1 MTSSERWS
9 PDFKTYWERYYDRE
23 TVVQDKGMRQELF
36 IRSTGVLIHLDLYE
50 QPDRHRPVIIVNHG
64 GGGYSRFFVSLAD
77 YLYRQGY
84 TVVLPNQRGQGFSE
98 GNRGDFTIG
107 QLVENIIDVTSWAR
121 MRYRGNLFLM
131 GLSLGGGLVYNAA
144 SATEPVTAVI
154 CHNLYDFGNVADSLA
169 LSRMTKVSDSP
180 SVARVIAQVAI
191 GGARVAPHLKVPF
204 RMLGKFENMVD
215 ARDATFYKIWKHD
228 PVPLKAVSLRYV
240 ASTFN
245 TPPVVAFEDNSL
257 PILVIN
263 PVRDTM
269 VDPAVTQRNFMR
281 LNGPKTYREIDFGH
295 WATGAAFMSEYGS
308 VLDEYMQS
316 FIQKG

>member
-1 MTSSERWS
+1 MTSGEGWS

-23 TVVQDKGMRQELF
+23 TVVQDKGIRQELF

-50 QPDRHRPVIIVNHG
+50 QPDRNRPVIIVNHG
-64 GGGYSRFFVSLAD
+64 GGGYSRFFVTLAD
-77 YLYRQGY
+77 HLYRQGY
-84 TVVLPNQRGQGFSE
+84 SVVLPNQRGQGFSE
-98 GNRGDFTIG
+98 GNRGDFTMG

-121 MRYRGNLFLM
+121 MRYGGNLFLM

-144 SATEPVTAVI
+144 SATKPVTAVI
-154 CHNLYDFGNVADSLA
+154 CHNLYDFGNGADSLA
-169 LSRMTKVSDSP
+169 LSRMPKVGDSP
-180 SVARVIAQVAI
+180 SVARVMAQVAK
-191 GGARVAPHLKVPF
+191 GGARVAPHLKIPF

-215 ARDATFYKIWKHD
+215 ARDATFYEIWKHD

-245 TPPVVAFEDNSL
+245 TPPAVPFEDNSL

-263 PVRDTM
+263 PLRDTM